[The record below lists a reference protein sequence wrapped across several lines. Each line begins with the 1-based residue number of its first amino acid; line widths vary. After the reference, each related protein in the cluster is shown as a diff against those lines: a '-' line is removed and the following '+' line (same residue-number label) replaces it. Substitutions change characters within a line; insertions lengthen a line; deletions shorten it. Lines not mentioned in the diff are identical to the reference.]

1 MTVPAI
7 KAVIFDMGGVILRS
21 EDQSP
26 RDILAESLG
35 ITHQELIRQVFDTET
50 ARLATVGRITEEEH
64 WQSVADH
71 FGLDAQALTAFQEQ
85 FWAGDRA
92 DRSLLEFIDGLR
104 PRYQTAL
111 LSNAWGG
118 ARQVLTEKYNALYP
132 FDVIVYSAEVGLAKP
147 DAAIYQLTLQKLG
160 VQPQESI
167 FVDDFIQNVEAAQ
180 ALGIH
185 AVRFL
190 HAAQAMSD
198 VRQIL
203 TDNQG

>member
-1 MTVPAI
+1 MAQI

-21 EDQSP
+21 EDQAP
-26 RDILAESLG
+26 RDRLAESLG
-35 ITHQELIRQVFDTET
+35 ITHQELIQQVFGSET
-50 ARLATVGRITEEEH
+50 ARQATVGKITEAAH

-71 FGLDAQALTAFQEQ
+71 LGLDADELIDFQNQ

-104 PRYQTAL
+104 PRYITAL

-118 ARQVLTEKYNALYP
+118 ARQALTEKYNALYS

-147 DAAIYQLTLQKLG
+147 DPAIYHFALNQLG
-160 VQPQESI
+160 VTAQEAI
-167 FVDDFIQNVEAAQ
+167 FVDDFVENIEAAA

-185 AVRFL
+185 AVRFFN
-190 HAAQAMSD
+190 AEQAVQD
-198 VRQIL
+198 VCAIL
-203 TDNQG
+203 ENGSK